1 MNSDVVHGSYFGTAI
16 AQYGLYGVAPFQ
28 RRALCSSII
37 GAMQEGFLLSTI
49 IDLRADLQDANLGV
63 QEEAIRKRS
72 LDV

>member
-1 MNSDVVHGSYFGTAI
+1 
-16 AQYGLYGVAPFQ
+16 
-28 RRALCSSII
+28 
-37 GAMQEGFLLSTI
+37 MQEGFLLSTI